1 MPQFRNMPSP
11 KVPQTKPGSSK
22 GKRGSKKN
30 ISFQPA
36 KGQSGNRAPTLGE
49 QVPRTRPGPR

>member
-1 MPQFRNMPSP
+1 MRYSSK
-11 KVPQTKPGSSK
+11 KVATRTPQTRAGK

-30 ISFQPA
+30 IVFQPA
-36 KGQSGNRAPTLGE
+36 KGQSGKRVPTLGE